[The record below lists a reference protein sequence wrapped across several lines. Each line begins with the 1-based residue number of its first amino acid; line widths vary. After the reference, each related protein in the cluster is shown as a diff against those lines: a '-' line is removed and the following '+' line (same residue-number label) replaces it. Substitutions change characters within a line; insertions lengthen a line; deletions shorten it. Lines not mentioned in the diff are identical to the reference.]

1 MVERVIHV
9 LKEEFPGISAEE
21 IRELPSGKVS
31 GSVSWDGFE
40 SVDDVDRQQKI
51 HSVLRE
57 RLGAEAQFVGLLLA
71 YTPHELEVMRAA

>member
-21 IRELPSGKVS
+21 LHELPNGKVS